1 MAFVSNG
8 TTILDAGAFSANL
21 GSMVLIKTITASSD
35 STISFVDGASSV
47 VFDNTYPIYK
57 FEFINIHPG
66 TNSVTFGFQ
75 ADTGT
80 NTNYN
85 QTITSTSFRAQHNEA
100 GDTNGIGYKTAHD
113 LGQGTDFQHL
123 TQNGQGGDND
133 QCFCGHLFIFN
144 PSSSTFVKH
153 FTSRVTN
160 MNEGDLEID
169 GFVGGYF
176 NTTTALTRV
185 QFKFDSGNIDSGTIK
200 LYGIKDS

>member
-1 MAFVSNG
+1 MAIISNAV
-8 TTILDAGAFSANL
+8 TIADAGAFSVNL

-153 FTSRVTN
+153 FTSEANNSRS
-160 MNEGDLEID
+160 ID
-169 GFVGGYF
+169 YTYHSFIAGYG
-176 NTTTALTRV
+176 NTTSAV
-185 QFKFDSGNIDSGTIK
+185 DAIQFKNSSNNIDSGTIK
-200 LYGIKDS
+200 MYGIV